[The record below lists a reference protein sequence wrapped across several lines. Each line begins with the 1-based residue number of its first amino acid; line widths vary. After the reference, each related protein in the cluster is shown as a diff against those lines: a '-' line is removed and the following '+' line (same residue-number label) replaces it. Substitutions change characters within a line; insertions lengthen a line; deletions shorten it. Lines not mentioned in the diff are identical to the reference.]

1 MALYMKSMG
10 RTQNT
15 QKHEAHFVSQV
26 LGTGTMDPIPDGG
39 GPRNTKTPPNEDEGS
54 LNIDDMLVEYSSND
68 IFKDFK

>member
-1 MALYMKSMG
+1 
-10 RTQNT
+10 
-15 QKHEAHFVSQV
+15 
-26 LGTGTMDPIPDGG
+26 MDPIPDGG